1 MRRRR
6 QKTTARANTRSIA
19 WRDLMNPAATP
30 SGESRLP
37 HPKSDLRMLSLL
49 SELESSLRLSHRALL
64 DRDVSQLEVLTQ
76 QQSELQRAISNLQTD
91 RSCTPSE
98 EVRFAQIRI
107 LHLARIQRGLL
118 TRLHRGLTTLAH
130 LLAGTHAD
138 YSFPAT
144 HTGISLH
151 PTSPASREA

>member
-1 MRRRR
+1 MRRHLKATS
-6 QKTTARANTRSIA
+6 QTNTKSIV
-19 WRDLMNPAATP
+19 WRDFMNLAAPP

-49 SELESSLRLSHRALL
+49 SELESSLRSSHRALL
-64 DRDVSQLEVLTQ
+64 ARDVSQLEVLTQ

-91 RSCTPSE
+91 CNLGPSE
-98 EVRFAQIRI
+98 EVRFAQLRI

-151 PTSPASREA
+151 PTSPVSREA